1 MRLSRGDHSHGVVQI
16 MDQYWSVLCGE
27 GFTDK
32 EAMVICREMG
42 FQYGRNLP
50 KGTFGTFY
58 GRYSRPNITCLG
70 NESSILECKYDELRS
85 CQRENY
91 LGYAAVSC
99 YNGTLNKS
107 RPAYSVQNN
116 S

>member
-1 MRLSRGDHSHGVVQI
+1 MVQI

-107 RPAYSVQNN
+107 RPAFSVQNN

>member
-1 MRLSRGDHSHGVVQI
+1 

-27 GFTDK
+27 GFTDTDAK
-32 EAMVICREMG
+32 VICRELG

-58 GRYSRPNITCLG
+58 GRYSRPNITCNG
-70 NESSILECKYDELRS
+70 NESTILDCKYDELRS

-107 RPAYSVQNN
+107 KTGTLPGYFNGKFPYLLLRIFDM
-116 S
+116 